1 MKIDILTIF
10 PKMIETYIN
19 ESIIKR
25 ALEDEKIE
33 INVINLRD
41 YSKLSSNQVDDT
53 PYGGGG
59 GMLLMFPPFY
69 EALKELKRTNSKVIL
84 PSPKGIKYDQKT
96 ARRLSLEKHL
106 IILCGHYEGIDH
118 RITHFV
124 DEEISIGDYILT
136 SGELSALVLID
147 SITRLQKDV
156 IKEASHLN
164 ESFEEGLLEHPHYT
178 KPNEYKGYEVPE
190 VLTSGHHKNIEK
202 WRRYHSL
209 KETYLK
215 RPDLLKEALLTE
227 EDLKFLE
234 EIKKGL
240 NNTWNNLLYMLY

>member
-25 ALEDEKIE
+25 AIEDEKIE

-41 YSKLSSNQVDDT
+41 YSKLSTNQVDDS

-69 EALKELKRTNSKVIL
+69 DALKQLKNNNTKVIL

-96 ARRLSLEKHL
+96 ARRFAKLEHI

-118 RITHFV
+118 RIMEFV
-124 DEEISIGDYILT
+124 DEEVSLGDYILT
-136 SGELSALVLID
+136 GGELSALVLVD
-147 SITRLQKDV
+147 SITRLQEGV
-156 IKEASHLN
+156 IKEESHLN
-164 ESFEEGLLEHPHYT
+164 ESFEDGLLEHPHYT
-178 KPNEYKGYEVPE
+178 KPQTYEGYQVPE
-190 VLTSGHHKNIEK
+190 VLTSGHHENINK
-202 WRRYHSL
+202 WRRYMSL

-215 RPDLLKEALLTE
+215 RPDLLKKTNLS
-227 EDLKFLE
+227 DQDQKMLE
-234 EIKKGL
+234 EIKL
-240 NNTWNNLLYMLY
+240 ELENT

>member
-25 ALEDEKIE
+25 AIEDHKIE

-41 YSKLSSNQVDDT
+41 YSKLSTNQIDDS

-69 EALKELKRTNSKVIL
+69 DALKELKEENTTVIL
-84 PSPKGIKYDQKT
+84 PSPKGKRYDQKT
-96 ARRLSLEKHL
+96 ARRLASLNHL
-106 IILCGHYEGIDH
+106 VILCGHYEGIDH
-118 RITHFV
+118 RVNEFV
-124 DEEISIGDYILT
+124 DEEISLGDYILT
-136 SGELSALVLID
+136 GGELSALVLVD

-156 IKEASHLN
+156 IKEESHQN
-164 ESFEEGLLEHPHYT
+164 ESFEDGLLEHPHYT
-178 KPNEYKGYEVPE
+178 KPQIYQGYEVPE
-190 VLTSGHHKNIEK
+190 VLTSGHHEKINK
-202 WRRYHSL
+202 WRRYMSL

-215 RPDLLKEALLTE
+215 RPDLLESAHLSKE
-227 EDLKFLE
+227 DKKMLE
-234 EIKKGL
+234 EIKLELK
-240 NNTWNNLLYMLY
+240 NT